1 MFDDV
6 FEEMKA
12 ADEERAAQEAVE
24 AADEEDG
31 VYRLDRYR
39 SRPAPPPPPPP
50 QPKRS
55 SIFYFEPRD
64 YPTPISV
71 IWLDDVRQARRHSRR
86 KR

>member
-50 QPKRS
+50 PKRS

-64 YPTPISV
+64 YPPPLKV
-71 IWLDDVRQARRHSRR
+71 IWIEDVRPRRRR
-86 KR
+86 KTR